1 MSLASTLPL
10 RTDVPAT
17 NPFLLRVR
25 EATAALA
32 APGLKSLRRLA
43 LLEQRVHALVAL
55 CELPLA
61 AADAQAM
68 LALAKLT
75 RRPAHEAQALC
86 ALALV
91 LMRQEQFARALQA
104 ATAAEV
110 AARRIRSATERE
122 PLRALALLRQAT
134 AALAA
139 DPARAALHAEQ
150 AAQRFAALHDDALQG
165 QSLRVLAVVRMAE
178 TDTPEHRALAEQ
190 AVALARQAGDASGL
204 TRALITLHATA
215 DDLAWSVRGLNEA
228 HRVARDA
235 GDLALQ
241 AAAELNLH
249 LFYLRL
255 GLYHRASRLMRHSI
269 VLREPGLSGAAR
281 AHVWSLVAMLES
293 ELDNPEPMQA
303 ALQLAQRSHA
313 LEPSERLATTML
325 AAQAFALRRRE
336 PKRALPFLR
345 QAAKFRIG
353 WGLPYTLCDLAG
365 CELRAGSVE
374 AALRATTRSTRLWQA
389 RQGRLSEGA
398 QSDAA
403 LWWMH
408 HRALLASGKA
418 GAAHDAI
425 VTAYRLLV
433 QGVSPLSDEGL
444 RRNYLQQ
451 TISFHADLLHA
462 WVHEAR
468 TAGLDAEHYTA
479 HLQGSTHLQE
489 TVQRLVDT
497 GLRLN
502 EQTTSSALN
511 AFLIEEVAEL
521 LGARRVLLVLE
532 TAAGP
537 HVAGAQVPAGETA
550 AALLQAITPWLDEAR
565 QTRQTTL
572 RHGPDGADEVDQRG
586 CLVAPL
592 VAQQHLLGFVYADLE
607 GLFGRL
613 HNGDRD
619 LLATLASQAALA
631 LANLRT
637 QEGLER
643 QVAERTA
650 ALERRAS
657 ELARVNSIQQGMAAA
672 LGFQA
677 IVDLVGDKLRE
688 VFGIDDIVITWR
700 DEAAGLRHLL
710 YCYERGQRLRPPPQ
724 PDTLERPIDQ
734 AMLEGRPVIVRD
746 VAAADALGLVHVA
759 GTACSLSS
767 VFVPMI
773 SGERLLGTVT
783 LENVEREDAF
793 GEADARLLCTVTAS
807 MGVALENA
815 RLFDET
821 QRLLKET
828 QARNAELAVINSIQ
842 QGIAGSLDFAGIVE
856 LVGERLR
863 EVLRSENLSI
873 RWFDRATGL
882 VHLPYALEL
891 GQRLHLPGYRPE
903 ESSTW
908 LRLQATRQPMVL
920 SGPSIDAIPGT
931 ATALCEAHVPIIAGD
946 QMLGLV
952 VMEDHTRP
960 DAFGEPETR
969 LLSTVATA
977 MGVALQSAL
986 RFDETQRLLAETA
999 ARNAE
1004 LAVINVV
1011 QQALAGQLR
1020 LQAVYDAVGDRLR
1033 EVFPGHGITI
1043 RRYDAATEQLSYP
1056 YWWDPGQGRTVIADR
1071 PAGGV
1076 GAEVLRTRRTLLI
1089 NEHHAEAVARVGGKP
1104 GSGAPG
1110 GRDTKSHLIVPML
1123 VGEQVIGMIDLH
1135 NLEREHA
1142 FDAATVRLL
1151 ETIAASTAIALEN
1164 ARLFNETQRRG
1175 REAAALSDVGRE
1187 LSSTLDP
1194 STVLDAIARHA
1205 KELLGASE
1213 SAIFLPQSG
1222 SAEYRANVAHGEL
1235 AQPIKG
1241 AVIEAGRGI
1250 IGSLLES
1257 GQPELVNDALAD
1269 PRRIQ
1274 IPGTEPRE
1282 GERLMVVPLLG
1293 AADAVQGAMAVWR
1306 RGGAPFAARELEF
1319 LVGLSRQASVALA
1332 NARLFDEAQR
1342 AREQAEAARGQAEAA
1357 RLLAESANEAKSAF
1371 LATMSHEI
1379 RTPMNA
1385 VIGMS
1390 GLLLDT
1396 PLNAEQRDYAHT
1408 IRGSGD
1414 ALLTIINDVLDF
1426 SKIEAG
1432 RMDIE
1437 AHPFDLRDC
1446 VESALDLIAG
1456 RAAEKRLDIAY
1467 VFESSGAGEVP
1478 AVIEGD
1484 VTRLRQILLNLLG
1497 NAVKFTESGEVVLS
1511 VTVEPGE
1518 HGARLHF
1525 AVRDTGIGLSEENK
1539 SRLFQKFGQADSSTT
1554 RKYGGTGLGLA
1565 ISKRLTELMG
1575 GRMWAESNG
1584 LGSGATFHFTLPC
1597 RPATLAQGLP
1607 GRKPDFT
1614 GEQAALKGKRILV
1627 VDDNATNRR
1636 ILALQATQWG
1646 LVAEDTEAPATAL
1659 QMLQTTRYDLAII
1672 DMHMPGMDGSTLAA
1686 RIREAGHQLPLVL
1699 FTSLGRRE
1707 AADGPFA
1714 ATLAKPLHRRQLFD
1728 TLVALLDPEG
1738 AQATVPAAAR
1748 PKIDAMLATRH
1759 PLRIL
1764 LAEDNVVNQKLALR
1778 LLQQM
1783 GYRAD
1788 LAANGIEAIECIERQ
1803 RYDVVL
1809 MDVQMPEMDGLEASR
1824 RITAKWPLGVRPRIV
1839 AMTANAMQG
1848 DREQCLAAG
1857 MDDYLTKPIRVDAL
1871 VEALLR
1877 TEVRCGA

>member
-1 MSLASTLPL
+1 MPLLAL
-10 RTDVPAT
+10 RIESHVARADAAAG
-17 NPFLLRVR
+17 
-25 EATAALA
+25 EADLAEMRALTAAHPVA
-32 APGLKSLRRLA
+32 AL
-43 LLEQRVHALVAL
+43 Q
-55 CELPLA
+55 
-61 AADAQAM
+61 
-68 LALAKLT
+68 
-75 RRPAHEAQALC
+75 AQALC
-86 ALALV
+86 AEAWWRLRRRDPDKGLQLACEAEA
-91 LMRQEQFARALQA
+91 QARRARSRPLRARSLLLQADAEVRLGRHAVAVRHARETAALFEADDDGVQHGRALALQA
-104 ATAAEV
+104 LALTDPADA
-110 AARRIRSATERE
+110 AARREVAGQALAIGRALGDPMGMSEAHFALESTARSDLALRLTHLKAALAAIVDAGHQPWRAAAHNALGQTYGRLGLWRQARRHLHASLDLTRGFWR
-122 PLRALALLRQAT
+122 PAPRINMLRALAYVEARGGRHDLSQAALDEAARLLAEEPDPVWREQLAWAYARSPLWQGRAGDVARL

-139 DPARAALHAEQ
+139 SPAMAYLVKRVYTDL
-150 AAQRFAALHDDALQG
+150 AQSHLLIG
-165 QSLRVLAVVRMAE
+165 
-178 TDTPEHRALAEQ
+178 DTPAAVEASEQ
-190 AVALARQAGDASGL
+190 AVR
-204 TRALITLHATA
+204 
-215 DDLAWSVRGLNEA
+215 
-228 HRVARDA
+228 
-235 GDLALQ
+235 
-241 AAAELNLH
+241 
-249 LFYLRL
+249 RL
-255 GLYHRASRLMRHSI
+255 PRHDESDGI
-269 VLREPGLSGAAR
+269 QTS
-281 AHVWSLVAMLES
+281 AHV
-293 ELDNPEPMQA
+293 
-303 ALQLAQRSHA
+303 
-313 LEPSERLATTML
+313 
-325 AAQAFALRRRE
+325 
-336 PKRALPFLR
+336 
-345 QAAKFRIG
+345 
-353 WGLPYTLCDLAG
+353 
-365 CELRAGSVE
+365 
-374 AALRATTRSTRLWQA
+374 LWT
-389 RQGRLSEGA
+389 
-398 QSDAA
+398 
-403 LWWMH
+403 H
-408 HRALLASGKA
+408 HRALHAA
-418 GAAHDAI
+418 GRDREAADAMAQ
-425 VTAYRLLV
+425 AYEGLV
-433 QGVSPLSDEGL
+433 RSIATMADEGV
-444 RRNYLQQ
+444 RRTHLHAPE
-451 TISFHADLLHA
+451 SHADLLRAWMDHA
-462 WVHEAR
+462 RRRRLAKAR
-468 TAGLDAEHYTA
+468 YTEHLAGPANLAEPMA
-479 HLQGSTHLQE
+479 
-489 TVQRLVDT
+489 RLVDT

-502 EQTTSSALN
+502 AL
-511 AFLIEEVAEL
+511 ASEAALHEFLMEEVTEL
-521 LGARRVLLVLE
+521 LGARRVLWVLAP
-532 TAAGP
+532 TSAGGSYA
-537 HVAGAQVPAGETA
+537 VAGAQLPTDETA
-550 AALLQAITPWLDEAR
+550 EALLDAVRPWLDDAAA
-565 QTRQTTL
+565 TATSAL
-572 RHGPDGADEVDQRG
+572 RHGPPLADGIEPIDQRS

-592 VAQQHLLGFVYADLE
+592 AAQGEVLGLLYADIE
-607 GLFGRL
+607 GLFGRF
-613 HNGDRD
+613 HDTDRD
-619 LLATLASQAALA
+619 LLATLAAQAAVA

-637 QEGLER
+637 QAGLER

-650 ALERRAS
+650 ALKQRMG
-657 ELARVNSIQQGMAAA
+657 ELALVNSIQQGMASK
-672 LGFQA
+672 LDFQA
-677 IVDLVGDKLRE
+677 IANDVGDR
-688 VFGIDDIVITWR
+688 
-700 DEAAGLRHLL
+700 LRHVFDTSDVHILWLDAATDELTPL
-710 YCYERGQRLRPPPQ
+710 YLYEL
-724 PDTLERPIDQ
+724 
-734 AMLEGRPVIVRD
+734 GRPATTGLEPFRMSPTHPLTLRHKALLPTVMNS
-746 VAAADALGLVHVA
+746 VAAQKEVWPAMEVDGLTPKSVLKVPISTA
-759 GTACSLSS
+759 G
-767 VFVPMI
+767 
-773 SGERLLGTVT
+773 RLLGLIGV
-783 LENVEREDAF
+783 EDRERENAF
-793 GEADARLLCTVTAS
+793 DGPAIELITTLAAS
-807 MGVALENA
+807 LGTALENA
-815 RLFDET
+815 RLFSET

-828 QARNAELAVINSIQ
+828 EARNAELAVINSIQ
-842 QGIAGSLDFAGIVE
+842 QGIAGRLDFAGIVE

-891 GQRLHLPGYRPE
+891 GQRLHLPAYRPE
-903 ESSTW
+903 DSSTW

-920 SGPSIDAIPGT
+920 SGPSIHAIPGT
-931 ATALCEAHVPIIAGD
+931 ATALCEAHVPIVAGD

-1011 QQALAGQLR
+1011 QQALAGQLN
-1020 LQAVYDAVGDRLR
+1020 LQGVYDAVGDRLR

-1089 NEHHAEAVARVGGKP
+1089 NEHHGEAVARLGGKP

-1213 SAIFLPQSG
+1213 SAIFLPQAG

-1235 AQPIKG
+1235 AEPIKG

-1257 GQPELVNDALAD
+1257 GRPELVNDALAD

-1342 AREQAEAARGQAEAA
+1342 ARDQAEA
-1357 RLLAESANEAKSAF
+1357 ANEAKSAF

-1396 PLNAEQRDYAHT
+1396 PLNAEQRDYAAT
-1408 IRGSGD
+1408 IRDSGD

-1426 SKIEAG
+1426 SKIEAE

-1446 VESALDLIAG
+1446 VESALDLVAG

-1467 VFESSGAGEVP
+1467 VFQSSGAGEVP
-1478 AVIEGD
+1478 AVIDGD
-1484 VTRLRQILLNLLG
+1484 VTRLRQVLLNLLG
-1497 NAVKFTESGEVVLS
+1497 NAVKFTDVGEVVLS
-1511 VTVEPGE
+1511 VTVEPDE

-1525 AVRDTGIGLSEENK
+1525 AVRDTGIGLSEEHK

-1584 LGSGATFHFTLPC
+1584 LSTGATFHFTLPC
-1597 RPATLAQGLP
+1597 RTATLAQGLP
-1607 GRKPDFT
+1607 GRKPDIA

-1646 LVAEDTEAPATAL
+1646 LVTEDTESPATAL

-1707 AADGPFA
+1707 SADGPFA

-1728 TLVALLDPEG
+1728 TLVTLLDPEG
-1738 AQATVPAAAR
+1738 AQATLPAAAR
-1748 PKIDAMLATRH
+1748 PKIDATLATRH

-1788 LAANGIEAIECIERQ
+1788 LAASGIEAIESIERQ

-1824 RITAKWPLGVRPRIV
+1824 RITAKWPLGARPRIV

-1877 TEVRCGA
+1877 VEVRCAA